1 VVVYAFAYR
10 IVVLLFPE
18 TGLAAVP
25 VPVQRLPE
33 FVLGMALAWAM
44 RSGWRPR
51 IHPVVGIGAMAA
63 VVGGL
68 LFSGRIFGE
77 GPVAALFRGLTNE
90 FFTIA
95 CGLAI
100 VALASHALRGKR
112 LWFASAWQV
121 RLGEWSFAF
130 YLVHATFIYLALRIF
145 GYQPASWTNLL
156 WFAVIFAVD
165 LVAAWAL
172 HTFVERALEKRMR
185 RWKDNRDKAKAEARI
200 ASA

>member
-1 VVVYAFAYR
+1 MLYAFVYRVVVL
-10 IVVLLFPE
+10 VFPE
-18 TGLAAVP
+18 TGLAVVP

-51 IHPVVGIGAMAA
+51 IHPIVGIGSMAA
-63 VVGGL
+63 VIGLL
-68 LFSGRIFGE
+68 LFSGRLIGD
-77 GPVAALFRGLTNE
+77 GPVTVVLRGLTNE

-112 LWFASAWQV
+112 LWFASRWQV

-145 GYQPASWTNLL
+145 GYQEASWRNLL
-156 WFAVIFAVD
+156 WFAVLFVVD

-172 HTFVERALEKRMR
+172 HTFVERTLEKRMR
-185 RWKDNRDKAKAEARI
+185 RWKDARDRARGTVGI